1 MSDYYDVIVA
11 GGSISGLLAA
21 REIAAAGLSVAVLE
35 EDSEIGTPEHC
46 GGLVS
51 TGGIQNLGIIPSSK
65 AIENEIRCAK
75 IFSPSKC
82 FELNAEKQKVIVL
95 DRRAFDKQIAFHAQK
110 MGAEIKVKC
119 SMLSICGGKKTA
131 DYNNNNNNNAN
142 CDSSNRN
149 CYTVKTSEGPLS
161 CNYFVDARGVGSI
174 VQRNRH
180 GVLQSAQYEVYAP
193 WIDRDTVEVKFDKDR
208 YPGFFAWVIPIGSG
222 RGKVGVAGKSI
233 NVVNA
238 LKSYMDSKDGKYS
251 VVRKVYAPIWI
262 MGPIGNFISGRTM
275 IIGDAAGQTKPT
287 TAGGI
292 YTCGMGGI
300 LAGRAITESVEKND
314 DNLLKEY
321 EKNWFSLFKVEF
333 EKMLLVRKLLERL
346 DNKAID
352 ELFSTISETDL
363 QDVSKTGDF
372 DFHSTA
378 LSKVLDTKGAA
389 KIMKAVFG
397 NEIRRLLNI

>member
-397 NEIRRLLNI
+397 NEIRRLLSI